1 MGFRF
6 RKSIS
11 VCKGVKINLSKSSVS
26 TTVGGKV
33 GRVTVGNK
41 QVATSVSIPK
51 TGISFFKIFKF

>member
-11 VCKGVKINLSKSSVS
+11 VCKGVKINLSKTSVS
-26 TTVGGKV
+26 TTIGGKV

-41 QVATSVSIPK
+41 QVTTSASIPK